1 MESIVALAG
10 RRIDLPSANPERFP
24 ARNIQRV
31 QLAIRLK
38 LEEHNTRWLVSSAAA
53 GADLVGI
60 KAAIALGIHCRLV
73 LFASIAE
80 FAEKSVQDRGA
91 YWEKEFERLL
101 AATSSEHLI
110 FVPKRST
117 DSDTFKAVNERILS
131 ETLVLA
137 SLGLSTP
144 ISLAV
149 WDSRPN
155 EKEDFTVDF
164 IERSGK
170 MQIPVV
176 TVSTLGIQ

>member
-24 ARNIQRV
+24 ARNIERV
-31 QLAIRLK
+31 QLAIKLK
-38 LEEHNTRWLVSSAAA
+38 LEEHGARWLVSSAAA

-60 KAAIALGIHCRLV
+60 KAAVALGIDCRLI
-73 LFASIAE
+73 LFASVSE

-101 AATSSEHLI
+101 SATSRENLI
-110 FVPKRST
+110 FVPERAT
-117 DSDTFKAVNERILS
+117 DSDTFKAVNERILG

-137 SLGLSTP
+137 SLRSSTP
-144 ISLAV
+144 ISVAV
-149 WDSRPN
+149 WEGRPK

-164 IERSGK
+164 IEHSGK
-170 MQIPVV
+170 MRIPVLNV
-176 TVSTLGIQ
+176 NTL